1 MAQINLYYQTQLE
14 TKVSLLPNQIDQN
27 MDNYLL
33 ENLKAKV
40 ERKTIDV
47 GIVMRV
53 NKIVDYDYG
62 MIDKS
67 NFMGTVVYNV
77 KYECLICSP
86 TKNIEI
92 ICVLDNIIKG
102 YLIGRNGPVIV
113 AIEFNN
119 IDTQKFEVSGNTI
132 IHIKTKRQIKK
143 GDYLKVSIIN
153 INNNMGE
160 PNIVTICKLINFAEN
175 DEIKKFE
182 EDQRMINNESSDG
195 TNEFI

>member
-14 TKVSLLPNQIDQN
+14 TKVSLLPEQINQN
-27 MDNYLL
+27 MDDHLL

-40 ERKTIDV
+40 EKKTIDV

-53 NKIVDYDYG
+53 NRIVDYEYG

-86 TKNIEI
+86 MKNMEI

-113 AIEFNN
+113 AVEFDN
-119 IDTQKFEVSGNTI
+119 IDTQKFEISGNTV
-132 IHIKTKRQIKK
+132 IHTKTKRQIRK

-153 INNNMGE
+153 ANNNMGE
-160 PNIVTICKLINFAEN
+160 PNIVTICKLINFAED

-182 EDQRMINNESSDG
+182 EDQRMISSVPPDDM
-195 TNEFI
+195 NEFI